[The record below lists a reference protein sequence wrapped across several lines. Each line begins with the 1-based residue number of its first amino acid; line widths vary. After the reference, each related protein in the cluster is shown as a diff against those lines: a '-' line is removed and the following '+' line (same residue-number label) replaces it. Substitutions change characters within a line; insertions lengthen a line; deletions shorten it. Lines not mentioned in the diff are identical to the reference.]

1 MIKADGLEFT
11 YPDGTAVLK
20 GVTLKLSFDNEEH
33 ITAIVGS
40 SGSGKTT
47 LLQCLA
53 RFLTPQQG
61 TVEIDGVLAHSMTE
75 AQFRSKVGV
84 VFQDLYLFPHLTVLN
99 NLTLA
104 PVEVTGV
111 TGNQAEQEARE
122 MLERVGVGD
131 LAGSYP
137 AQLSGGQAQR
147 VAIARALLLK
157 PDFLLLDEPTS
168 ALDINTT
175 NALAKL
181 LQSLRG
187 STNFIIVTHDI
198 PFVRMVTTR
207 AVLIRDGRV
216 ITHDMVERVMEIFL
230 QEEKQAE
237 QDIEKLIKP

>member
-1 MIKADGLEFT
+1 MPMIKVDGLEFP

-20 GVTLKLSFDNEEH
+20 EVSLELLFDNEEH
-33 ITAIVGS
+33 ITAIVGP

-53 RFLTPQQG
+53 RFLTPHQG
-61 TVEIDGVLAHSMTE
+61 AVEIDGVSVQSMTE
-75 AQFRSKVGV
+75 VQFRSKVGV

-99 NLTLA
+99 NLTLT

-111 TGNQAEQEARE
+111 AGKQAEKEARE
-122 MLERVGVGD
+122 LLERVGVGD
-131 LAGSYP
+131 LADSYP

-157 PDFLLLDEPTS
+157 PDYLLLDEPTS

-181 LQSLRG
+181 LQSLCD

-198 PFVRMVTTR
+198 PFVHMVANR
-207 AVLIRDGRV
+207 AILIRDGRV
-216 ITHDMVERVMEIFL
+216 VTHDTVERVMEIFQ
-230 QEEKQAE
+230 QEEKQTE
-237 QDIEKLIKP
+237 QVNT

>member
-1 MIKADGLEFT
+1 MIKVDDLEFT
-11 YPDGTAVLK
+11 YPDGTEVLK
-20 GVTLKLSFDNEEH
+20 KVSLELSFEQDEH
-33 ITAIVGS
+33 ITAIVGR

-53 RFLTPQQG
+53 RFLIPKQG
-61 TVEIDGVLAHSMTE
+61 RIEIDGIAMHSMTE

-84 VFQDLYLFPHLTVLN
+84 VFQSLYLFPHLTVLD

-104 PVEVTGV
+104 PVRVNGMAEK
-111 TGNQAEQEARE
+111 QAEQEALE

-131 LAGSYP
+131 QADSYP

-175 NALAKL
+175 NALARL
-181 LQSLRG
+181 LQSLNG

-198 PFVRMVTTR
+198 PFVRKVAHR

-216 ITHDMVERVMEIFL
+216 VTHDTVEKVMEIFQ
-230 QEEKQAE
+230 QEEQQAE
-237 QDIEKLIKP
+237 QVNA

>member
-1 MIKADGLEFT
+1 MIKVHDLEFT
-11 YPDGTAVLK
+11 YPDGTEVLK
-20 GVTLKLSFDNEEH
+20 KVSLELSFDKEEH
-33 ITAIVGS
+33 ITAIVGR

-53 RFLTPQQG
+53 RFLNPSQG
-61 TVEIDGVLAHSMTE
+61 SIEIDGVATHSMTE
-75 AQFRSKVGV
+75 IQFRSKVGV
-84 VFQDLYLFPHLTVLN
+84 VFQNLYLFPHLTVLD

-104 PVEVTGV
+104 PVQVTGIA
-111 TGNQAEQEARE
+111 GKQAEQEARE
-122 MLERVGVGD
+122 MLKRVGVRGQAD
-131 LAGSYP
+131 SYP

-181 LQSLRG
+181 LQSLG
-187 STNFIIVTHDI
+187 SSTNFIIVTHDI
-198 PFVRMVTTR
+198 PFVRRVANR
-207 AVLIRDGRV
+207 AVLIREGRV
-216 ITHDMVERVMEIFL
+216 VTHDTVEKVMEIFQ

-237 QDIEKLIKP
+237 QVNAE

>member
-1 MIKADGLEFT
+1 MIKVNDLNFT
-11 YPDGTAVLK
+11 YPDGTEVLK
-20 GVTLKLSFDNEEH
+20 KVSLELSFDQDEH
-33 ITAIVGS
+33 ITAIVGR

-53 RFLTPQQG
+53 RFLIPKQG
-61 TVEIDGVLAHSMTE
+61 RIEINGVSIHSMTK

-84 VFQDLYLFPHLTVLN
+84 VFQSLNLFPHLTVLD

-104 PVEVTGV
+104 PVNVVGISET
-111 TGNQAEQEARE
+111 QAKQEARE

-131 LAGSYP
+131 QADSYP

-175 NALAKL
+175 NALAQL
-181 LQSLRG
+181 LQSLGG

-198 PFVRMVTTR
+198 PFVRKVAHR
-207 AVLIRDGRV
+207 GVLIHEGRV
-216 ITHDMVERVMEIFL
+216 ATHDTVENVMEIFQ
-230 QEEKQAE
+230 QEEQPAE
-237 QDIEKLIKP
+237 PVND

>member
-1 MIKADGLEFT
+1 MIKVNDLEFT
-11 YPDGTAVLK
+11 YPDGTEVLK
-20 GVTLKLSFDNEEH
+20 KVSLELSFDKEEH
-33 ITAIVGS
+33 ITAIVGR

-53 RFLTPQQG
+53 RFLVPKQG
-61 TVEIDGVLAHSMTE
+61 RIEIDGVATHSMTE

-84 VFQDLYLFPHLTVLN
+84 VFQNLFLFPHLTVLD

-104 PVEVTGV
+104 PVQVTGIA
-111 TGNQAEQEARE
+111 GKQAEQDARK
-122 MLERVGVGD
+122 MLERVGMGD
-131 LAGSYP
+131 QANSYP
-137 AQLSGGQAQR
+137 SQLSGGQAQR
-147 VAIARALLLK
+147 VAIARSLLLK

-181 LQSLRG
+181 LQSLHD

-198 PFVRMVTTR
+198 PFVRRVAHR
-207 AVLIRDGRV
+207 AVLIREGRV
-216 ITHDMVERVMEIFL
+216 VTHDTIEKVMEIFQ

-237 QDIEKLIKP
+237 QVTA

>member
-1 MIKADGLEFT
+1 MPMIRVDGLEFT
-11 YPDGTAVLK
+11 YPDGTTVLK
-20 GVTLKLSFDNEEH
+20 EVTLELSFDNEGH
-33 ITAIVGS
+33 ITAIVGR

-61 TVEIDGVLAHSMTE
+61 TVEIDGVSAQSMTE
-75 AQFRSKVGV
+75 THFRSKVGV

-104 PVEVTGV
+104 PVKVAEVTEK
-111 TGNQAEQEARE
+111 QAEQEARE

-131 LAGSYP
+131 LHGSYP

-181 LQSLRG
+181 LQSLSG

-198 PFVRMVTTR
+198 PFVRMVANR

-216 ITHDMVERVMEIFL
+216 VAHDTTERVLEVF
-230 QEEKQAE
+230 QTE
-237 QDIEKLIKP
+237 QIKT

>member
-1 MIKADGLEFT
+1 MLMIKVDGLEFT

-20 GVTLKLSFDNEEH
+20 EVSLELSFEKEEH
-33 ITAIVGS
+33 ITAIVGR

-53 RFLTPQQG
+53 RFLMPRLG
-61 TVEIDGVLAHSMTE
+61 SIEIDGVAAHSMTE

-84 VFQDLYLFPHLTVLN
+84 VFQNLYLFPHLTVLD

-104 PVEVTGV
+104 PVQVAGMARK
-111 TGNQAEQEARE
+111 QAEQEARE

-131 LAGSYP
+131 LADSYP

-175 NALAKL
+175 NALARL
-181 LQSLRG
+181 LQSLCD

-198 PFVRMVTTR
+198 PFVRMVANR
-207 AVLIRDGRV
+207 AILVSDGRV
-216 ITHDMVERVMEIFL
+216 VTHDTVERVMEIFQ
-230 QEEKQAE
+230 QEEKQTE
-237 QDIEKLIKP
+237 QVNA